1 MRKYWKTYKNR
12 GGQIENESEKKKE
25 KENEKEKKKKGKRE
39 KGKKGKKEIKL
50 RKDIA

>member
-25 KENEKEKKKKGKRE
+25 NEKEKRE